1 MKLKKIAS
9 LALAGI
15 MAVSM
20 LAGCKDGT
28 SQEDP
33 SSSSQVPTTSNAAE
47 YANYMLS
54 DLEKSIF
61 AFTSSSTLNEALN
74 ASAGNVDKLNDD
86 NVEEI
91 YDNASFLFA
100 QGNTQLQSAYDELT
114 KKLNGKTIVPNFT
127 SAAPTVSGDRIAV
140 KLYGVSGKV
149 TEEEAVKSAVKD
161 FVTVVA
167 NVNNTYYPAHSG
179 NFDCE
184 YTAEISTLKVASR
197 QHPSESAWTVAIV
210 VTQTASVAA

>member
-20 LAGCKDGT
+20 LAGCKDGGN
-28 SQEDP
+28 QEDP
-33 SSSSQVPTTSNAAE
+33 SSSSQVPTTSKAAE

-54 DLEKSIF
+54 DMEKSIF

-74 ASAGNVDKLNDD
+74 ASAGNVDKLTDS
-86 NVEEI
+86 NVETI
-91 YDNASFLFA
+91 YNDAKSLYNEVNGNLVNAY
-100 QGNTQLQSAYDELT
+100 TELT
-114 KKLNGKTIVPNFT
+114 NKLNGKAIVSNFT
-127 SAAPTVSGDRIAV
+127 SVAPSVGGDRIAV

-161 FVTVVA
+161 FVTAVA
-167 NVNNTYYPAHSG
+167 NVSNANYPAHSNG
-179 NFDCE
+179 FDCE

-197 QHPSESAWTVAIV
+197 QHPDKSAWTVAIV